1 MLTERQNEVGS
12 LVCSGLDPL
21 PGKLP
26 ECITKRELKGKGDR
40 FFKDITF
47 WLAKMVDATAPY
59 VCMYKPQSAY
69 FEAMAEGRGVL
80 QMAEGRRILQ
90 WIVHYIHT
98 RYPGIPV
105 FEDCKR
111 GDIDRTQARYRIAIL
126 EMDGVDGMNFSPYMG
141 KACMRDLTLKPPL
154 PTSGEAIVG
163 LGRTS
168 NPEAWEVQDVVLRDG
183 RRYWEYVAE
192 RTLAWAEELGIVEN
206 AGLVMGAA
214 HKAVL
219 LNNCPHHMT
228 HYGEAD
234 IYSDHLR
241 RAREIVGNKL
251 WFLIPGIGTQG
262 GFVKDTVEAAD
273 VGNGSIAINSS
284 SGIIF
289 ASDGEDF
296 AEAAGQKAK
305 ELRDQINQYRK
316 AA

>member
-1 MLTERQNEVGS
+1 MSTKGFRRMLTERQNEVGS
-12 LVCSGLDPL
+12 LACVGLDPL
-21 PGKLP
+21 SPNLP
-26 ECITKRELKGKGDR
+26 ECIEEEYEWQKIALWMTK
-40 FFKDITF
+40 I
-47 WLAKMVDATAPY
+47 VDATAPY
-59 VCMYKPQSAY
+59 ASMFKPQKAHY
-69 FEAMAEGRGVL
+69 EAILGGQEAL
-80 QMAEGRRILQ
+80 RRIVRH
-90 WIVHYIHT
+90 IHSVH
-98 RYPGIPV
+98 PQIPV
-105 FEDCKR
+105 FLDCKR
-111 GDIDRTQARYRIAIL
+111 GDIGRTQLQYGIAHFGL
-126 EMDGVDGMNFSPYMG
+126 DEVDGMNFSPHMG
-141 KACMRDLTLKPPL
+141 MACMKELVQKSFPGR
-154 PTSGEAIVG
+154 AIVG

-219 LNNCPHHMT
+219 LNDCPHHMT
-228 HYGEAD
+228 HYGEDD

-241 RAREIVGNKL
+241 RVREIVGNKL
-251 WFLIPGIGTQG
+251 WLLVPGIGTQE
-262 GFVKDTVEAAD
+262 GFVKETVEAAD
-273 VGNGSIAINSS
+273 VGNGSMAINSS

-296 AEAAGQKAK
+296 AEAAGKKAR